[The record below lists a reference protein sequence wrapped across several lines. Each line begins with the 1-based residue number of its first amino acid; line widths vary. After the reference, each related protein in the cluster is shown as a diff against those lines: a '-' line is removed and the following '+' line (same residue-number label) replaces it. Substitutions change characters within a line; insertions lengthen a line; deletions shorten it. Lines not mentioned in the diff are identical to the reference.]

1 MALPN
6 PRLAA
11 RYAKSIL
18 DLVLE
23 KDQLEPV
30 YKDMLFLQAAFKSSR
45 ELVSLLKSP
54 IVNADK
60 KEKVLDAIGDGRIS
74 VITATFNK
82 LLLRKGRESYL
93 PEIVNAFIG
102 QYKEYK
108 GIHIA
113 KLTTAAPVSDE
124 LKESILL
131 KVRDAQHIQQIE
143 LHTAVDETLIGGFVL
158 ELGDQMVDASISYEL
173 NNIKKQF
180 ENNDFI
186 YKIR

>member
-18 DLVLE
+18 DLAIE
-23 KDQLEPV
+23 KDQLEAV
-30 YKDMLFLQAAFKSSR
+30 YNDMLFLQAAFKSSR
-45 ELVSLLKSP
+45 ELVVLLKSP
-54 IVNADK
+54 VVKADK
-60 KEKVLDAIGDGRIS
+60 KDKILDAIGDGRIS

-82 LLLRKGRESYL
+82 LLVRKNRESYL
-93 PEIVNAFIG
+93 PEIVTAFID
-102 QYKEYK
+102 QYKVHK
-108 GIHIA
+108 GIRVA
-113 KLTTAAPVSDE
+113 KLTTATPVSDD

-131 KVRDAQHIQQIE
+131 KVRAGQQIQQIE
-143 LHTAVDETLIGGFVL
+143 LHTEVDEALIGGFVL
-158 ELGDQMVDASISYEL
+158 ELGDQLVDASVAYEL
-173 NNIKKQF
+173 KNIRKQF

>member
-18 DLVLE
+18 DLAIE
-23 KDQLEPV
+23 KDQLEAV
-30 YKDMLFLQAAFKSSR
+30 YNDMLFLQAAFKSSR
-45 ELVSLLKSP
+45 ELVVLLKSP
-54 IVNADK
+54 VVKADK
-60 KEKVLDAIGDGRIS
+60 KDKILDAVGDGRIS

-82 LLLRKGRESYL
+82 LLVRKNRESYL
-93 PEIVNAFIG
+93 PEIVTAFID
-102 QYKEYK
+102 QYKVHK
-108 GIHIA
+108 GIHVA
-113 KLTTAAPVSDE
+113 KLTTAMPVSDD

-131 KVRDAQHIQQIE
+131 KVRAAQHIPQIE
-143 LHTAVDETLIGGFVL
+143 LHTAVDESLIGGFVL
-158 ELGDQMVDASISYEL
+158 ELGDQLVDASIAYEL
-173 NNIKKQF
+173 KNIRKQF

>member
-18 DLVLE
+18 DLAVE
-23 KDQLEPV
+23 KDQLETV
-30 YKDMLFLQAAFKSSR
+30 YNDMLFLQAAFKSSR
-45 ELVSLLKSP
+45 ELVVLLKSP
-54 IVNADK
+54 IVKADK
-60 KEKVLDAIGDGRIS
+60 KDKILDAIGAGKIS

-93 PEIVNAFIG
+93 PEIVTAFID
-102 QYKEYK
+102 QYKVHQ
-108 GIHIA
+108 GIHTA
-113 KLTTAAPVSDE
+113 KLTTAAPVSEE
-124 LKESILL
+124 LKQSILE
-131 KVRDAQHIQQIE
+131 KVRDAQHIQKIE
-143 LHTAVDETLIGGFVL
+143 LTTVVDEALIGGFVL
-158 ELGDQMVDASISYEL
+158 ELGDQLVDASVAYEL